1 MFLQVYVDALVK
13 KAYENWMHVI
23 EYDGKSLLGCNEDDS
38 AGASQANVPMDP
50 QGYPSLINQQQTL
63 PSLSDPDPSEQ
74 PPMGSG
80 LNVGGINS

>member
-23 EYDGKSLLGCNEDDS
+23 EYDGKSLLGFNEDDS
-38 AGASQANVPMDP
+38 VGASQTNVPMDL
-50 QGYPSLINQQQTL
+50 QGYQSSINQQQTL
-63 PSLSDPDPSEQ
+63 PNLSVPVPSEQ
-74 PPMGSG
+74 PPMDSG